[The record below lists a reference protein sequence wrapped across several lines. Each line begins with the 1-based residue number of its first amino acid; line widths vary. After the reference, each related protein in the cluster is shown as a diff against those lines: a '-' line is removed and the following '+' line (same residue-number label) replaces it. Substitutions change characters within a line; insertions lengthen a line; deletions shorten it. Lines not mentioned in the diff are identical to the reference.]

1 MINFLFGLLLGFII
15 GVVLKTILKPRNL
28 PKDFIDEA
36 LAEFKKEDKGEVIV
50 INKVEQYVKDN
61 PGVSL
66 QDVINL
72 E

>member
-1 MINFLFGLLLGFII
+1 MVNFLFGLLLGFCI
-15 GVVLKTILKPRNL
+15 GIVVKTLLKPRNE

-36 LAEFKKEDKGEVIV
+36 LAEFKKEDKGDIIKV
-50 INKVEQYVKDN
+50 NKVELLLKEN
-61 PGVSL
+61 PDASL